1 MFGFDFYRPEEFND
15 EKSSMKHVTKIHL
28 RQNGE
33 IAFRFP
39 YEDPFESKVIGY
51 LVEDMF
57 KTHTKSE
64 YDEFSKM
71 HSNLYSGSIFDRLMA
86 AYKFFDKLSEK
97 EPFRITLE
105 LPPKDG
111 DSWGDEYL
119 IERGQRLRDNKNIYF
134 EDKKC
139 KNLKEAF
146 FEFSKLISVENADEA
161 KLKCS
166 FFEESIFT
174 LFINYESRTPSEI
187 FTEND
192 DEVNDQLIAEILPKI
207 EKAVKDNE
215 DFIVP
220 KENIF
225 EYKFILQDCYDEDKV
240 AKYRDFLK
248 KTIIA
253 ESKEEADKVFESFK
267 EKVNREKTPLP
278 DLGRFRKTW
287 NMQTP
292 DEYKERMTNDLK
304 RQIKKLQKDLK
315 QIEKSVDSAEYNE
328 IGEDR
333 IYEKAYSHKRK
344 EGYHLRDLPL

>member
-39 YEDPFESKVIGY
+39 YEDPFEHKIIGY

-71 HSNLYSGSIFDRLMA
+71 RSNLYSGSIFDKLKA

-97 EPFRITLE
+97 ELFRITLE
-105 LPPKDG
+105 LPPKEG
-111 DSWGDEYL
+111 ERWGDAYTV
-119 IERGQRLRDNKNIYF
+119 ERGHYFRDNKNIYF

-146 FEFSKLISVENADEA
+146 FEFSKLISVENADKA
-161 KLKCS
+161 KLKYN
-166 FFEESIFT
+166 FFEESTFT
-174 LFINYESRTPSEI
+174 SFINYESKIPSEI
-187 FTEND
+187 FTKKRG
-192 DEVNDQLIAEILPKI
+192 EVNGQLIAEILPKI
-207 EKAVKDNE
+207 ERAVKDNE

-225 EYKFILQDCYDEDKV
+225 EYKFILQDRFDEDKV
-240 AKYRDFLK
+240 ATSRDFLK

-253 ESKEEADKVFESFK
+253 KSKEEADKIFEGFK

-278 DLGRFRKTW
+278 DLGRYRETW
-287 NMQTP
+287 NMQAP
-292 DEYKERMTNDLK
+292 SEYKERMAKDLK
-304 RQIKKLQKDLK
+304 RQIEKLQEALE
-315 QIEKSVDSAEYNE
+315 QIERSVDFAEFNE
-328 IGEDR
+328 IGNDR
-333 IYEKAYSHKRK
+333 IYEKKYSHKHR
-344 EGYHLRDLPL
+344 R

>member
-39 YEDPFESKVIGY
+39 YEDPFEHKIIGY

-57 KTHTKSE
+57 KTHTKSK

-71 HSNLYSGSIFDRLMA
+71 RSNLYSGSIFDRLVA
-86 AYKFFDKLSEK
+86 AYKFFDKLPEK
-97 EPFRITLE
+97 EPFLITLE
-105 LPPKDG
+105 LPPKDE

-119 IERGQRLRDNKNIYF
+119 IERGQRLHDNKNIYF

-146 FEFSKLISVENADEA
+146 FEFSKLISVENADKA
-161 KLKCS
+161 KLKYN
-166 FFEESIFT
+166 FFEEATFT
-174 LFINYESRTPSEI
+174 SFINYESKIPSEI
-187 FTEND
+187 FTKKKGG
-192 DEVNDQLIAEILPKI
+192 VNDQLITEILPKI
-207 EKAVKDNE
+207 ESVVKDNE

-225 EYKFILQDCYDEDKV
+225 EYKFILQDRFDEDKV
-240 AKYRDFLK
+240 ATYRDFLK

-253 ESKEEADKVFESFK
+253 KSKEEADKIFEGFK
-267 EKVNREKTPLP
+267 EKVNREKTPLQ
-278 DLGRFRKTW
+278 DLGRYRETW

-292 DEYKERMTNDLK
+292 DEYKERMA
-304 RQIKKLQKDLK
+304 KDLK
-315 QIEKSVDSAEYNE
+315 CQIKTLQEALKRIERSVDSAEFNE

-333 IYEKAYSHKRK
+333 IYEHKYSYKRR
-344 EGYHLRDLPL
+344 ER